1 MGRSAEGIDSVEN
14 ILLFSEGPSLDTA
27 EMGAAPVA

>member
-1 MGRSAEGIDSVEN
+1 MDGSVEGIDSVEN

-27 EMGAAPVA
+27 EMRAAPVA